1 LLPADEVAL
10 RAEAYLRLGLCNNFT
25 GNFAAGIAQLQHAL
39 QLLGRNTRVRQTA
52 LLHSLLAGA
61 YDMMGNYALSEHHRT
76 RAIRCW
82 IDLNDEQGKTLNQI
96 GLGVTL
102 QRQGMFSEAEAVLT
116 QALTVSH
123 DTLHYRHGE
132 AYALVSLG
140 DVYQDQGKYDMALSV
155 TEDGLELARQMGD
168 EYLINYTTCSLALTY
183 LLLGDSQTALLLI
196 SARSPAGEPAETM
209 GYDEVIC
216 KLAMG
221 TILLYQQRYSEA
233 ELCLT
238 SVDASLNAN
247 GLKREQLQA
256 NVRLAACHLE
266 QGNMSAAAHHLEFA
280 KTLATRHNY
289 EHLIQIEL
297 QRLPKLG
304 EIPRASPEPLSV
316 RATLPQSAK
325 AQEVEARPQQ
335 TQAPAA
341 SVAASQQSRLSI
353 LALGEPIVS
362 LDGIPITH
370 WRMARALELFF

>member
-1 LLPADEVAL
+1 
-10 RAEAYLRLGLCNNFT
+10 
-25 GNFAAGIAQLQHAL
+25 
-39 QLLGRNTRVRQTA
+39 
-52 LLHSLLAGA
+52 
-61 YDMMGNYALSEHHRT
+61 
-76 RAIRCW
+76 
-82 IDLNDEQGKTLNQI
+82 
-96 GLGVTL
+96 
-102 QRQGMFSEAEAVLT
+102 
-116 QALTVSH
+116 
-123 DTLHYRHGE
+123 
-132 AYALVSLG
+132 
-140 DVYQDQGKYDMALSV
+140 
-155 TEDGLELARQMGD
+155 ELARQMGD

-216 KLAMG
+216 KLALG

-370 WRMARALELFF
+370 WRMARALELFFFLLDSGRPVHKEQIITALWSELNDQVNQTLRSMIYYLSKILGDICIVYHAGTYVLNLASLYGEDIWYDVAAFKQLNAEAQKSLAAQDDVAAHAAFQKMLELYRGDYIQSFYSDWCTFRRDELCRIYINARHQLALIA